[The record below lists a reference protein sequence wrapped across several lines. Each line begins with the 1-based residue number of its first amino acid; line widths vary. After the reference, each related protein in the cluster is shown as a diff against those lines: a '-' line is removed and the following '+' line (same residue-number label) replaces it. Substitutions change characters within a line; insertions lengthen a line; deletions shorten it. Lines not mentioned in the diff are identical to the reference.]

1 MERID
6 LKTDRSGLFEITDQV
21 QACVTQSKVSFGIAV
36 LWVPHSTAGLTVIS
50 KMDPLGFEDI
60 EDEICRLIP
69 TRVDFKHQF
78 DTPSDAAGHIKSA
91 VVGVSITCIIEAGKL
106 VLGSSQ
112 GIYFFEFD
120 GPRSRQVYVRIG
132 GA

>member
-6 LKTDRSGLFEITDQV
+6 LKTDRSGLFEITDKV
-21 QACVTQSKVSFGIAV
+21 QACVTQSKVSCGIAV

-60 EDEICRLIP
+60 EDEICGLIP

-78 DTPSDAAGHIKSA
+78 DTPSDAAGHIKS
-91 VVGVSITCIIEAGKL
+91 G
-106 VLGSSQ
+106 
-112 GIYFFEFD
+112 
-120 GPRSRQVYVRIG
+120 
-132 GA
+132 

>member
-1 MERID
+1 MCIR
-6 LKTDRSGLFEITDQV
+6 DR
-21 QACVTQSKVSFGIAV
+21 SKVSSGIAI